1 MNRRKFAKWMLGGL
15 ALLGSGTTYTT
26 MTNAY
31 YSGPISDHFDGT
43 RFFVP
48 NQPPLNSISGLLS
61 WQFGKD
67 PKAIWPTLAKSP
79 FSDEPPERFSGL
91 RSTLIGHASFLVQI
105 NGLNIL
111 IDPLYSERA
120 SPVSFAGPKRVNPPG
135 IDFDKLPPIDVV
147 LITHGHYDHFDLSTI
162 GRLHQKYKPRIV
174 CPLGNDAV
182 MASTIGGRQNAVAL
196 DWGQSL
202 DLGQGIKVHV
212 IPSFHWSARGLTD
225 RKKTLWASFV
235 ITTPDATLYH
245 IGDTG
250 YGDGRFSRDVAKQF
264 GRVDL
269 AHIPIGA
276 YEPRWFMKEQ
286 HVNPEEAVQIF
297 QDCGASRAVGHHWGT
312 FQLTN
317 EAIEQ
322 PEADLSLA
330 LTKANISPDLF
341 QAFKPGQVWGN

>member
-1 MNRRKFAKWMLGGL
+1 MNRRNILKWTLGGL
-15 ALLGSGTTYTT
+15 ALLGSGTTYSS
-26 MTNAY
+26 MTNPY
-31 YSGPISDHFDGT
+31 YSGPVSDHFDGT

-48 NQPPLNSISGLLS
+48 NQPPLNSISSLLS
-61 WQFGKD
+61 WQFGND
-67 PKAIWPTLAKSP
+67 PKATWPALAQSP
-79 FSDEPPERFSGL
+79 YNDEPPQRFTGL
-91 RSTLIGHASFLVQI
+91 RSTLIGHASFLVQV

-135 IDFDKLPPIDVV
+135 IAFEKLPPIDVV
-147 LITHGHYDHFDLSTI
+147 LITHGHYDHFDLTTI
-162 GRLHQKYKPRIV
+162 GRLHQKYKPRII

-182 MASTIGGRQNAVAL
+182 MASTIGGRENATAL
-196 DWGQSL
+196 DWGQSA
-202 DLGQGIKVHV
+202 DVGQGVKVHLV
-212 IPSFHWSARGLTD
+212 PSFHWSARGLTD

-235 ITTPDATLYH
+235 ITAPDTTLYH

-250 YGDGRFSRDVAKQF
+250 YGDGRFSRDVATQF

-269 AHIPIGA
+269 VHIPIGA

-297 QDCGASRAVGHHWGT
+297 QDCKASRAIGHHWGT

-317 EAIEQ
+317 EAIAQ
-322 PEADLSLA
+322 PEADLSIALA
-330 LTKANISPDLF
+330 KTNISTGVF
-341 QAFKPGQVWGN
+341 EAFKPGQTLSL